1 MQAYGPGFA
10 KVYDERWS
18 RFAQQIAPRI
28 RSLYE
33 RRSNG
38 PEERSVLDLCCGSGR
53 LSVHFLEEGYRVVG
67 LDLSEPMLRL
77 ARENVER
84 SGRSER
90 ATFVHADAADFE
102 LDDRFGLVVSV
113 FDSLNHLPDE
123 DSLERCF
130 RCVREVCKGMFVFD
144 LNTRLGLN
152 RWNNVSLDDGDDLFL
167 TTRGIYDGEGD
178 RAWMRI
184 TGFSRTADGFF
195 ERFDETAFNTVF
207 PMARV
212 EQLLLDAG
220 WRSISFAD
228 PTDLETPIEGPE
240 SIGRVFVIAMVG

>member
-38 PEERSVLDLCCGSGR
+38 PKERSVLDLCCGSGR

-67 LDLSEPMLRL
+67 LDLSEAMLRL

-84 SGRSER
+84 SGRTER
-90 ATFVHADAADFE
+90 ASFVHADAADFE

-123 DSLERCF
+123 ESLGRCF
-130 RCVREVCKGMFVFD
+130 RCVRRVCNHLFVFD

-152 RWNNVSLDDGDDLFL
+152 RWNNVSLDEGDDLFL
-167 TTRGIYDGEGD
+167 ATRGIYDGEGD

-184 TGFSRTADGFF
+184 TGFSRTAEGLY

-207 PMARV
+207 RMARV
-212 EQLLLDAG
+212 EELLHAAG
-220 WRSISFAD
+220 WRHISFAA
-228 PTDLETPIEGPE
+228 PGDLETPVDDPE
-240 SIGRVFVIAMVG
+240 SLGRVFVVAR